1 MSVPSGPHAS
11 LLVALR
17 TLICAS
23 EYPFVTF
30 FLLKGKEAPVSIHM
44 KEAKK
49 VWTYTERT
57 AFFMVCAVD
66 DVEPQIGSLGTGG
79 CPSNADS

>member
-49 VWTYTERT
+49 V
-57 AFFMVCAVD
+57 
-66 DVEPQIGSLGTGG
+66 
-79 CPSNADS
+79 

>member
-1 MSVPSGPHAS
+1 MSEPSGPHAS

-30 FLLKGKEAPVSIHM
+30 FLLKGKEDPGQYSHGGEDGMNIH
-44 KEAKK
+44 
-49 VWTYTERT
+49 RT
-57 AFFMVCAVD
+57 DGLLHGLC
-66 DVEPQIGSLGTGG
+66 S
-79 CPSNADS
+79 